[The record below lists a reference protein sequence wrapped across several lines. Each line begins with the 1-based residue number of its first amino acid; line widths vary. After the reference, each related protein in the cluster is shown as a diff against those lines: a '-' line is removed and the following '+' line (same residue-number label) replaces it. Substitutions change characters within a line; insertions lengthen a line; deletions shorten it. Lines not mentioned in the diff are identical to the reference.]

1 MNELEEER
9 KKYLKSK
16 RNYRDISRIM
26 IIILFLA
33 CLVFLGGKS
42 EYKQFLIILT
52 IICVVSFFAVGRDYG
67 NNKSN
72 YEEYRKKYREL
83 IVDSV
88 LNEMFSDVET
98 DYGKGIDKGTIR
110 STNII
115 HVGSSFYSEDHIKGK
130 YKDIAFEISD
140 IYTYHMDEDSERV
153 TDFKGQYYV
162 FEFNKEFK
170 GSVRV
175 LYNDQDKIYKK
186 FPDYVELEDEEFNNN
201 FTVLSK
207 DKHLAYYILTPSF
220 IEKIKEI
227 AYKFGGV
234 NFIFIDNQLHIAVYN
249 DEDLFEFDPNKK
261 IDPEEEKGRI
271 RNTLVSVMKII
282 DILKLNDKLFK

>member
-16 RNYRDISRIM
+16 RNYRNISRIM

-42 EYKQFLIILT
+42 EYKEFLIILT
-52 IICVVSFFAVGRDYG
+52 IICVLSFFAVGRDYG

-98 DYGKGIDKGTIR
+98 DYGKGIDKGTIL

-130 YKDIAFEISD
+130 YKDISFEVSD
-140 IYTYHMDEDSERV
+140 IHTYHRDEDGERV

-170 GSVRV
+170 GSIRV

-186 FPDYVELEDEEFNNN
+186 NSDYVELEDEEFNNN
-201 FTVLSK
+201 FTVLAK

-227 AYKFGGV
+227 AYKVGGV

-261 IDPEEEKGRI
+261 IDPEAEKGRI
-271 RNTLVSVMKII
+271 RNTLADVMKII